1 MIKLAVCERQGCRQA
16 MEDRHLVVADLLKDS
31 GFSGISG
38 RPVQLVAIFD
48 GHGGSRSADLLHQ
61 HFETVL
67 RQCILAQRD
76 ARQRQRQDND
86 DDDNDWDDKDDY
98 SESLINAFRIC
109 DVLLRQD
116 YEQRMNT
123 PDRYDSGSTAGVV
136 LLVGD
141 MVYCANVGDT
151 EVVVGGRGGSSSGA
165 CDSIS
170 INVLSTMHKPSFIA
184 ERKRVEDAGGFVTLF
199 SGVARVCGILAVSR
213 AFGNFNLQAAASQ
226 QRVIDAVP
234 SVSSCR
240 LADDQVLIIACDGL
254 WDVYA
259 YADAVR
265 DALQQ
270 IETGGD
276 PALYLTQQAID
287 ARYSRDNVTTIVIS
301 K

>member
-16 MEDRHLVVADLLKDS
+16 MEDRHLVVADLLAD
-31 GFSGISG
+31 GSG
-38 RPVQLVAIFD
+38 RPLQLFAVFD
-48 GHGGSRSADLLHQ
+48 GHGGSRSADLLQQ

-76 ARQRQRQDND
+76 ARRQRQWQMQ
-86 DDDNDWDDKDDY
+86 DDDNDLDDKDDY
-98 SESLINAFRIC
+98 SEALTNAFRIC

-123 PDRYDSGSTAGVV
+123 PDRYDSGSTATVV

-141 MVYCANVGDT
+141 VVYSANVGDT
-151 EVVVGGRGGSSSGA
+151 EVVVGGRGAAVGS
-165 CDSIS
+165 SIS

-276 PALYLTQQAID
+276 PALYLTEQAID